1 MKFVSL
7 ISSGIDSP
15 VATYL
20 LSKKSEEM
28 ILIHGDIRPFTDDRE
43 MGNFTRLI
51 NYLKKISSSS
61 IKAYITVHGESLKAF
76 KQNCNNRF
84 ICIFCKRML
93 LRYAEKI
100 AEKEGADAI
109 IMGDSL
115 GQVASQTLRNI
126 KVIDQSV
133 KIPILR
139 PLIGFDKEDIVRIAK
154 EIETYDLS
162 ILPSN
167 PCSAVPD
174 KPVTQAKLDKILE
187 EESKINIENLVKK
200 AVETSQLISPKI

>member
-43 MGNFTRLI
+43 IGNFTRLT
-51 NYLKKISSSS
+51 NHLKKISSSS
-61 IKAYITVHGESLKAF
+61 IKAYITIHGESLKAF
-76 KQNCNNRF
+76 KQNCNNRYT
-84 ICIFCKRML
+84 CIFCKRML

-154 EIETYDLS
+154 EIGTYDLS

-167 PCSAVPD
+167 PCSAVPN
-174 KPVTQAKLDKILE
+174 KPVTQAKLDKILD

-200 AVETSQLISPKI
+200 AVETSQLISLKI

>member
-15 VATYL
+15 VATYF

-43 MGNFTRLI
+43 IENFTRLTSH
-51 NYLKKISSSS
+51 LKKISSSS
-61 IKAYITVHGESLKAF
+61 IKTYITIHGESLKAF
-76 KQNCNNRF
+76 KQNCNNRYT
-84 ICIFCKRML
+84 CIFCKRML

-100 AEKEGADAI
+100 AEKEGAEAI

-154 EIETYDLS
+154 EIGTYDLS
-162 ILPSN
+162 ISPSE
-167 PCSAVPD
+167 PCSAVPN
-174 KPVTQAKLDKILE
+174 KPVTQAKLDKILD

-200 AVETSQLISPKI
+200 AVETSQLISLKI

>member
-20 LSKKSEEM
+20 LSKKAEEI
-28 ILIHGDIRPFTDDRE
+28 ILIHGDIRPFTDQRE
-43 MGNFTRLI
+43 IKNFTWLA
-51 NYLKKISSSS
+51 NHLKNLLSCPTKVYIIS
-61 IKAYITVHGESLKAF
+61 HGNCLSTF

-84 ICIFCKRML
+84 TCVFCKRML

-100 AEKEGADAI
+100 AKKEGAEAV

-115 GQVASQTLRNI
+115 GQVASQTLHNI
-126 KVIDQSV
+126 GVIDQAV
-133 KIPILR
+133 NMPILR

-154 EIETYDLS
+154 EIGTYDLS
-162 ILPSN
+162 ILPSDGCN
-167 PCSAVPD
+167 AVPK
-174 KPVTQAKLDKILE
+174 KPATRAKLETVLDEEKKIDVDK
-187 EESKINIENLVKK
+187 LVKE
-200 AVETSQLISPKI
+200 AVDKSELLFL